1 MKKNEE
7 KKNDDHLT
15 IPYIRLLSGK
25 YPSPI
30 KKQNDQRDSIKQSN
44 KNDLIKMLAFI
55 RNRNTKLYDIKS
67 HLKYLDNQKYLSTL
81 S

>member
-1 MKKNEE
+1 M
-7 KKNDDHLT
+7 T
-15 IPYIRLLSGK
+15 IPYLRLLSGK

-30 KKQNDQRDSIKQSN
+30 KNQNNERESIKQSN
-44 KNDLIKMLAFI
+44 QTDLIKILGFI
-55 RNRNTKLYDIKS
+55 KNRNTKMYDIKS